1 MKHQTLHNKSAQVTF
16 RDPTAVNGVD
26 GVEVNLLP
34 CDEIVG
40 RRIVGHG

>member
-16 RDPTAVNGVD
+16 RDPTAVD
-26 GVEVNLLP
+26 GEEVNILP

-40 RRIVGHG
+40 RRVVGHG